1 MKNLLMQRKNPKE
14 KHFEILQK
22 QREEKQMKDKEFKDK
37 LRKEDVK
44 WEGIMWKAA
53 EEFQKRERTYYAQ

>member
-14 KHFEILQK
+14 KHFEILQS
-22 QREEKQMKDKEFKDK
+22 QIAEKQMKEKVYKKRVRD
-37 LRKEDVK
+37 EDVK

-53 EEFQKRERTYYAQ
+53 EEFQSRERTY